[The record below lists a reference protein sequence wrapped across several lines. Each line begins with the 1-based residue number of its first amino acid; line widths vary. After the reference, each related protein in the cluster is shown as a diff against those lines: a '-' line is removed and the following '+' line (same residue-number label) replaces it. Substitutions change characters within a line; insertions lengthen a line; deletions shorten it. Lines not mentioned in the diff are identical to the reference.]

1 MSTISSNL
9 PASLLGGYLSV
20 PDIAVPQTKDPG
32 LAQIAAN
39 LSEEAGI
46 LSTLGGGSTI
56 PQASDPAGFMS
67 WIEQPYNSS
76 SSPDA
81 LLSSGDPAAS
91 AQESVDQQILNSF
104 SSDPLLNA
112 TYNASGSLQSPA
124 ANSSSN
130 WATVIHDNPSLS
142 DTMAADTVDMSI
154 ISQLSTYA

>member
-32 LAQIAAN
+32 LAQTAAN

-56 PQASDPAGFMS
+56 PQASDPAGLMS
-67 WIEQPYNSS
+67 WIEQPYDSG

-81 LLSSGDPAAS
+81 LLSSGNPAAS

-104 SSDPLLNA
+104 SSDPFLNA
-112 TYNASGSLQSPA
+112 TYNASGTLQSPA
-124 ANSSSN
+124 SNSSSS
-130 WATVIHDNPSLS
+130 WATVVRDKPSLS
-142 DTMAADTVDMSI
+142 AAMAAYTVDMSI
-154 ISQLSTYA
+154 ISRLSTHA

>member
-1 MSTISSNL
+1 MSTISPNL

-56 PQASDPAGFMS
+56 PQASDPAGLMS

-81 LLSSGDPAAS
+81 LLAAGDPAAS
-91 AQESVDQQILNSF
+91 AQDSVDQQILDGF
-104 SSDPLLNA
+104 SSDPLLSA
-112 TYNASGSLQSPA
+112 TYNAAGALQTPA
-124 ANSSSN
+124 SNPSSN
-130 WATVIHDNPSLS
+130 WATVIHDNPGLS
-142 DTMAADTVDMSI
+142 DTMAADTVDLSI
-154 ISQLSTYA
+154 IRQLSTYA